1 MERGGKPGGGDGGE
15 GEGGGGGEGP
25 EGGGGGGEE
34 DLKEGLGACGVS
46 EAGVGRLGG
55 SATGTAQDPAH
66 LGCVEGRAQCQV
78 TAL

>member
-15 GEGGGGGEGP
+15 GERGGGGGEV
-25 EGGGGGGEE
+25 
-34 DLKEGLGACGVS
+34 DLKEGLGVCGVS
-46 EAGVGRLGG
+46 EGCVGRLGG
-55 SATGTAQDPAH
+55 STTGTGQDPVH